1 MPLPKAKVGWCSG
14 FLLFGALSSFA
25 FGEEDSSR
33 LGEIRVRA
41 DDSVSV
47 KKHEII
53 KTEVISAKSIQTRRA
68 QTLAEAVANQSGVD
82 PQNSCAN
89 CGAKRLM
96 INGLRGEH
104 TTVLIDGIPMHSA
117 VSSFYG
123 MDSIPVVGIEAIEVS
138 RGAGA
143 SLIAP
148 EAIGG
153 VLNVI
158 TLRPT
163 ETALK
168 VDSSV
173 GTAGTVFTSLL
184 GSVVG
189 WEGKFRLVLAGQL
202 SRQGNW
208 DSDAN
213 GVSEAP
219 DLANQAFFI
228 KSQVD
233 LSSGT
238 RLDLRYAKQ
247 SVDILGGGTSG
258 ERPSS
263 FTTTQ
268 AGDGSFIDNEVANR
282 FLGTFPQITD
292 LIGFSRQEA
301 SLRANQSIPG
311 GSQLAV
317 TGSVAEQFQKS
328 FYMHGYDY
336 NNRDL
341 LAMFD
346 ARLRFSLGE
355 NHFLTVGGDLK
366 NEEMVSTSEKLYPG
380 IPKDDFFY
388 QSRAAYLQHVW
399 MVWEGIELSS
409 ALRADQMR
417 VDFRARTAK
426 EFDLDQVFLAP
437 RFHLKVEHSP
447 QWTSRFMYGRGYR
460 PPLSFFESQHGL
472 NEFGFLVEI
481 DRIETSHGLGYSL
494 AYSDSVFSFTGSS
507 HYTWLSG
514 MAFASADN
522 DLSPAIFRNSG
533 TEYRVWANDV
543 VLGFQATPDLNLS
556 LSFEKFTLQDEYKSR
571 LPAAAVENRFRF
583 VADWHFGDFEFIN
596 TFTLVGARD
605 LREYRYDQHY
615 KNIRLLPDPSFPMSD
630 EIQVFENKAL
640 GSPAF
645 VTWDLYLGWK
655 WKSQIT
661 FFASVQNVFGFTQAS
676 AGDSPLN
683 WSSHGS
689 DPLHFHLDNNHTW
702 GPNRGRVF
710 AVGLKAEI

>member
-1 MPLPKAKVGWCSG
+1 MPSPKAKLGWRSG
-14 FLLFGALSSFA
+14 FLLWGALSSFA
-25 FGEEDSSR
+25 WGEEDSSR
-33 LGEIRVRA
+33 LGEIKVRA
-41 DDSVSV
+41 NDSATV

-82 PQNSCAN
+82 PQNACAN
-89 CGAKRLM
+89 CGARRLM

-123 MDSIPVVGIEAIEVS
+123 MDAIPVVGIESIEVS

-189 WEGKFRLVLAGQL
+189 WEGKFRLVVAGQL

-208 DSDAN
+208 DSDGN

-219 DLANQAFFI
+219 DLANQAFFV

-247 SVDILGGGTSG
+247 SVDILGGGTRG
-258 ERPSS
+258 ERPTS

-268 AGDGSFIDNEVANR
+268 AGDGSFIDNEVSNR

-292 LIGFSRQEA
+292 LIGFSRQEG
-301 SLRANQSIPG
+301 SLRVNQSLWG
-311 GSQLAV
+311 DANLAV
-317 TGSVAEQFQKS
+317 TGSIAEQFQNS

-341 LAMFD
+341 LFMLD
-346 ARLRFSLGE
+346 GRLRFSLGE
-355 NHFLTVGGDLK
+355 NHFLTAGGDFK
-366 NEEMVSTSEKLYPG
+366 NEEMASTSQKLYPA
-380 IPKDDFFY
+380 IPKDDFVY
-388 QSRAAYLQHVW
+388 QTKAAYLQHVW
-399 MVWEGIELSS
+399 LMSEGVELSS
-409 ALRADQMR
+409 AVRVDQMK
-417 VDFRARTAK
+417 VDFRSKTDK
-426 EFDLDQVFLAP
+426 QFDIDQTLVAP

-447 QWTSRFMYGRGYR
+447 RWTSRLMYGRGYR

-472 NEFGFLVEI
+472 NEYGFLVEI
-481 DRIETSHGLGYSL
+481 DRIETSHGLGYS
-494 AYSDSVFSFTGSS
+494 ATYSDAQYTVTGSS
-507 HYTWLSG
+507 HYTWLSN
-514 MAFASADN
+514 MAYAIAD
-522 DLSPAIFRNSG
+522 DGLSPALFRNSG
-533 TEYRVWANDV
+533 TEYRIWANDIV
-543 VLGFQATPDLNLS
+543 FSVQATADLNLS
-556 LSFEKFTLQDEYKSR
+556 LSYEKFSLQDEYKYR
-571 LPAAAVENRFRF
+571 LPAAAVEDRFRF
-583 VADWHFGDFEFIN
+583 VADWHFGDFELIN
-596 TFTLVGARD
+596 TFTLVGSRD
-605 LREYRYDQHY
+605 LRKYRYDQHY
-615 KNIRLLPDPSFPMSD
+615 RNIRLLPDPNFPMTD
-630 EIQVFENKAL
+630 EIQVFENKNLQA
-640 GSPAF
+640 PAF
-645 VTWDLYLGWK
+645 ITWDLYLGWK

-661 FFASVQNVFGFTQAS
+661 FFASVQNVFGFTQSS

-683 WSSHGS
+683 WASHGN

-710 AVGLKAEI
+710 SVGLKAEI